1 MYVVSSGYDNEIYKP
16 DAQHNLRI
24 KIDNVI
30 INNDYVFNLNYSHD
44 VFSSSVFELGST
56 NARKLN
62 LKLYNNGTIDKDIDK
77 VVIDYGLLVEDDY
90 EWVPLGQYRVESID
104 DTVSGVLTLVL
115 TDYMTIFDVPY
126 DPSSIVPCTRLELL
140 QDICSKFGVSLGN
153 TSFLNSDKQVN
164 TYDSTLNANFY
175 IRCIAERAGGF
186 AQFGRD
192 GKLYIKNFDEVNRV
206 TIPYEY
212 LNNPT
217 IGETLKITRVIYEDG
232 LNHFE
237 FGDDSGVTVYLAQD
251 NIFNPDEEEIKS
263 IYNKIKNITFTSV
276 KTKILGDPKIDAGD
290 FVCFQD
296 DNNTLVTIA
305 QPKFTFNGRFMLEQ
319 NLDIKKSNQESHIL
333 RDNTGA
339 KIRKIQSHI
348 NDIDLEIDTIIQEQ
362 STQEATINNIQNG
375 LDDLVDQI
383 DSNITYYKGNYVPTL
398 ENEPASEWTTDELK
412 DNHLGDLFYNTET
425 GIAYR
430 FVKDGVVYKWEE
442 ESNDVAEAIELAED
456 AISKATAAQ
465 NTANSAQS
473 IATGAQNTAEGAQT
487 TANNALSTANN
498 AQSSAN
504 SKRRVFV
511 TEPVPPYDV
520 GDLWTDGE
528 DIYVCKTVK
537 TEGQTF
543 SQDDWEN
550 TTNYAEQ
557 IDTTNV
563 KLNETI
569 SNLDGT
575 NSVIANLQTTLT
587 NDYLNAEQIESITNG
602 QAEDIEAISGQI
614 TQIQAQAG
622 SIDLRVTEIETNGVS
637 KVSTV
642 TGTFDLEGLHI
653 TKVGEA
659 MSSLLDWDGFVVK
672 RDQTEVLTVRSSG
685 VESENLKVRKWLTLE
700 PARFEKVHAISDS
713 KEEGIGI
720 FI

>member
-30 INNDYVFNLNYSHD
+30 INNDYVFNLNYSHN

-192 GKLYIKNFDEVNRV
+192 GKLYIKNFDEVNKV

-263 IYNKIKNITFTSV
+263 IYNQIKNITFTSI

-339 KIRKIQSHI
+339 QIRKIQSHI

-383 DSNITYYKGNYVPTL
+383 DSNITYYKGDYVPTL
-398 ENEPASEWTTDELK
+398 ENEPASEWLTDELK
-412 DNHLGDLFYNTET
+412 NNHLGDLFYNTET
-425 GIAYR
+425 GTAYR

-465 NTANSAQS
+465 NTAN
-473 IATGAQNTAEGAQT
+473 
-487 TANNALSTANN
+487 N

-520 GDLWTDGE
+520 GDLWTDGD
-528 DIYVCKTVK
+528 DIFVCKTAK
-537 TEGQTF
+537 TEGQLF

-550 TTNYAEQ
+550 ATNYAEEIQ
-557 IDTTNV
+557 TTNT

-569 SNLDGT
+569 STLDGT
-575 NSVIANLQTTLT
+575 TSTVANLQTTLN
-587 NDYLNAEQIESITNG
+587 NDYLNSEQINAIVQG
-602 QAEDIEAISGQI
+602 QDSDIEGLSGKISQLETNADGLAI
-614 TQIQAQAG
+614 
-622 SIDLRVTEIETNGVS
+622 RVTSIENNGVS
-637 KVSTV
+637 KVSNTLIDLGEDGIQISKSTDEFSSKFDNKGV
-642 TGTFDLEGLHI
+642 TFSSYGKVVAVYDKDGANIPNLTSDEATLGHLVIKKSEINGEKR
-653 TKVGEA
+653 TKIF
-659 MSSLLDWDGFVVK
+659 WDG
-672 RDQTEVLTVRSSG
+672 D
-685 VESENLKVRKWLTLE
+685 
-700 PARFEKVHAISDS
+700 
-713 KEEGIGI
+713 
-720 FI
+720 

>member
-30 INNDYVFNLNYSHD
+30 INNDYVFNLNYSHN

-192 GKLYIKNFDEVNRV
+192 GKLYIKNFDEVNKV

-263 IYNKIKNITFTSV
+263 IYNQIKNITFTSI

-339 KIRKIQSHI
+339 QIRKIQSHI

-383 DSNITYYKGNYVPTL
+383 DSNITYYKGDYVPTL
-398 ENEPASEWTTDELK
+398 ENEPASEWLTDELK
-412 DNHLGDLFYNTET
+412 NNHLGDLFYNTET
-425 GIAYR
+425 GTAYR
-430 FVKDGVVYKWEE
+430 FVKDGVIHKWEE

-473 IATGAQNTAEGAQT
+473 IATGAQT
-487 TANNALSTANN
+487 TANN

-520 GDLWTDGE
+520 GDLWTNGD
-528 DIYVCKTVK
+528 DIFVCKTAK
-537 TEGQTF
+537 TSGQSF
-543 SQDDWEN
+543 SSSDWEN
-550 TTNYAEQ
+550 ATNYAEEIQ
-557 IDTTNV
+557 TTNT

-569 SNLDGT
+569 STLDGT
-575 NSVIANLQTTLT
+575 TSTVASLQTTLN
-587 NDYLNAEQIESITNG
+587 NDYLNTEQINAIVQG
-602 QAEDIEAISGQI
+602 QNSDIEVLSGKVSQI
-614 TQIQAQAG
+614 ETDADGLAV
-622 SIDLRVTEIETNGVS
+622 RVTSIENNGVS
-637 KVSTV
+637 KVSNTLIDLGEDGIQISKSTDEFSSKFDNKGV
-642 TGTFDLEGLHI
+642 TFSSYGKVVAVYDKDGANIPNLTSDEATLGYLVIKKSETNGEKR
-653 TKVGEA
+653 TK
-659 MSSLLDWDGFVVK
+659 
-672 RDQTEVLTVRSSG
+672 
-685 VESENLKVRKWLTLE
+685 
-700 PARFEKVHAISDS
+700 
-713 KEEGIGI
+713 I
-720 FI
+720 FWKGD

>member
-30 INNDYVFNLNYSHD
+30 INNDYVFNLNYSHN

-192 GKLYIKNFDEVNRV
+192 GKLYIKNFDEVNKV

-263 IYNKIKNITFTSV
+263 IYNQIKNITFTSI

-339 KIRKIQSHI
+339 QIRKIQSHI

-383 DSNITYYKGNYVPTL
+383 DSNITYYKGDYVPTL
-398 ENEPASEWTTDELK
+398 ENEPASEWLTDELK
-412 DNHLGDLFYNTET
+412 NNHLGDLFYNTET
-425 GIAYR
+425 GTAYR
-430 FVKDGVVYKWEE
+430 FVKDGVIYKWEE

-473 IATGAQNTAEGAQT
+473 IATGAQT
-487 TANNALSTANN
+487 TANN

-520 GDLWTDGE
+520 GDLWTNGD
-528 DIYVCKTVK
+528 DIFVCKTAK
-537 TEGQTF
+537 TSGQSF
-543 SQDDWEN
+543 SSSDWEN
-550 TTNYAEQ
+550 ATNYAEEIQ
-557 IDTTNV
+557 TTNT

-569 SNLDGT
+569 STLDGT
-575 NSVIANLQTTLT
+575 TSTVASLQTTLN
-587 NDYLNAEQIESITNG
+587 NDYLNTEQINAIVQG
-602 QAEDIEAISGQI
+602 QNSDIEVLSGKVSQI
-614 TQIQAQAG
+614 ETDADGLAV
-622 SIDLRVTEIETNGVS
+622 RVTSIENNGVS
-637 KVSTV
+637 KVSNTLIDLGEDGIQISKSTDEFSSKFDNKGV
-642 TGTFDLEGLHI
+642 TFSSYGKVVAVYDKDGANIPNLTSDEATLGYLVIKKSETNGEKR
-653 TKVGEA
+653 TK
-659 MSSLLDWDGFVVK
+659 
-672 RDQTEVLTVRSSG
+672 
-685 VESENLKVRKWLTLE
+685 
-700 PARFEKVHAISDS
+700 
-713 KEEGIGI
+713 I
-720 FI
+720 FWKGD

>member
-62 LKLYNNGTIDKDIDK
+62 LKLYNDGTIDKDIDK

-192 GKLYIKNFDEVNRV
+192 GKLYIKNFDEVNKV

-263 IYNKIKNITFTSV
+263 IYNQIKNITFTSI

-339 KIRKIQSHI
+339 QIRKIQSHI

-383 DSNITYYKGNYVPTL
+383 DSNITYYKGDYVPTL

-412 DNHLGDLFYNTET
+412 NNHLGDLFYNTET
-425 GIAYR
+425 GVAYR

-473 IATGAQNTAEGAQT
+473 IATGAQT
-487 TANNALSTANN
+487 TANN

-520 GDLWTDGE
+520 GDLWTNGD
-528 DIYVCKTVK
+528 DIFVCKTAK
-537 TEGQTF
+537 TSGQSF
-543 SQDDWEN
+543 SSSDWEN
-550 TTNYAEQ
+550 ATNYAEEIQ
-557 IDTTNV
+557 TTNT

-569 SNLDGT
+569 STLDGT
-575 NSVIANLQTTLT
+575 TSTVASLQTTLN
-587 NDYLNAEQIESITNG
+587 NDYLNTEQINAIVQG
-602 QAEDIEAISGQI
+602 QNSDIEVLSGKVSQI
-614 TQIQAQAG
+614 ETDADGLAV
-622 SIDLRVTEIETNGVS
+622 RVTSIENNGVS
-637 KVSTV
+637 KVSNTLIDLGEDGIQISKSTDEFSSKFDNKGV
-642 TGTFDLEGLHI
+642 TFSSYGNVVAVYDKDGANIPNLTSDEATLGYLVIKKSETNGEKR
-653 TKVGEA
+653 TK
-659 MSSLLDWDGFVVK
+659 
-672 RDQTEVLTVRSSG
+672 
-685 VESENLKVRKWLTLE
+685 
-700 PARFEKVHAISDS
+700 
-713 KEEGIGI
+713 I
-720 FI
+720 FWKGD

>member
-30 INNDYVFNLNYSHD
+30 INNDYVFNLNYSHN

-192 GKLYIKNFDEVNRV
+192 GKLYIKNFDEVNKV

-263 IYNKIKNITFTSV
+263 IYNQIKNITFTSI

-339 KIRKIQSHI
+339 QIRKIQSHI

-383 DSNITYYKGNYVPTL
+383 DSNITYYKGDYVPTL

-412 DNHLGDLFYNTET
+412 NNHLGDLFYNTET
-425 GIAYR
+425 GVAYR

-473 IATGAQNTAEGAQT
+473 IATGAQT
-487 TANNALSTANN
+487 TANN

-520 GDLWTDGE
+520 GDLWTNGD
-528 DIYVCKTVK
+528 DIFVCKTAK
-537 TEGQTF
+537 TSGQSF
-543 SQDDWEN
+543 SSSDWEN
-550 TTNYAEQ
+550 ATNYAEEIQ
-557 IDTTNV
+557 TTNT

-569 SNLDGT
+569 STLDGT
-575 NSVIANLQTTLT
+575 TSTVASLQTTLN
-587 NDYLNAEQIESITNG
+587 NDYLNTEQINAIVQG
-602 QAEDIEAISGQI
+602 QNSDIEVLSGKVSQI
-614 TQIQAQAG
+614 ETDADGLAV
-622 SIDLRVTEIETNGVS
+622 RVTSIENNGVS
-637 KVSTV
+637 KVSNTLIDLGEDGIQISKSTDEFSSKFDNKGV
-642 TGTFDLEGLHI
+642 TFSSYGKVVAVYDKDGANIPNLTSDEATLGYLVIKKSETNGEKR
-653 TKVGEA
+653 TK
-659 MSSLLDWDGFVVK
+659 
-672 RDQTEVLTVRSSG
+672 
-685 VESENLKVRKWLTLE
+685 
-700 PARFEKVHAISDS
+700 
-713 KEEGIGI
+713 I
-720 FI
+720 FWKGD